1 MATTKKKPSPPPSEL
16 PHKYTEDV
24 RAEFAKI
31 TAKQPLDRPF
41 RAAFIQSKLR
51 MAHTHPTLSLE
62 ARDLAV
68 KQLMNALEP
77 KVKKID
83 PKKLQKALTQPVP
96 GGVGYG
102 FFYTAAYKVA
112 WGRGTEIAVEFVCP
126 TPPGG
131 NVNTFL
137 YLTAT
142 NRSALGVEAFVSYNG
157 QGNTHFRV
165 FDWARTDHWQTDIPF
180 TSMASYLV
188 TISGPETHGHPY
200 QVLYVWNNTAL
211 IGTNRYANAVHLY
224 NHVRQSWDLVYQ
236 YEYTATDAQQK
247 TGFVG
252 SWGPIVE
259 TFQPTYIH
267 TNQMG
272 AVHTILASQDNAGH
286 WGNWAFLA
294 PSVSTI
300 RIDNVG
306 FHPVF
311 LDPNYA
317 FVVNS

>member
-1 MATTKKKPSPPPSEL
+1 MATTKKKTPPPPSDR

-24 RAEFAKI
+24 QAEFAKI

-112 WGRGTEIAVEFVCP
+112 WGKGTEIAVEFVCP